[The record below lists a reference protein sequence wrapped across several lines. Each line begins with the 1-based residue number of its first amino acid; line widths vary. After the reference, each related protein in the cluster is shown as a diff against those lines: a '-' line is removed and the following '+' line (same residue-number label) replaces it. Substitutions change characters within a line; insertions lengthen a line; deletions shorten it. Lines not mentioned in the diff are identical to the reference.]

1 MNITSDKIMRN
12 NKFYND
18 ISDILISQNRI
29 FQVPIQNF
37 FNLLPGFQSTIYI
50 MMHIF
55 STLL

>member
-1 MNITSDKIMRN
+1 MNITLDKIMRN

-37 FNLLPGFQSTIYI
+37 LIYCQDSRAL
-50 MMHIF
+50 F
-55 STLL
+55 KL